1 MSRFLNPYL
10 QLVFTVAFIT
20 AGEVF
25 LKWGASDGAPE
36 AADWSG
42 STALASPHVWM
53 GIGFLCGSAITW
65 VMVLRS
71 MPLYLAFTICSAVH
85 VTIPVC
91 CWLFLGESINAG
103 RWAGIAL
110 VIAGIWIIA
119 RPASQVEE
127 RV

>member
-1 MSRFLNPYL
+1 MSRLLSPYI
-10 QLVFTVAFIT
+10 QLILTVAFVT

-25 LKWGASDGAPE
+25 LKRGAAGTPSGT
-36 AADWSG
+36 ADWLG
-42 STALASPHVWM
+42 SSAMGFKDVWI
-53 GIGFLCGSAITW
+53 GIAFLIAGAITW
-65 VMVLRS
+65 IFVLRG
-71 MPLYLAFTICSAVH
+71 MALYLAFTICSAVH
-85 VTIPVC
+85 VTIPIC
-91 CWLFLGESINAG
+91 CWLFLGEAINAL

>member
-1 MSRFLNPYL
+1 MSRFLNPYI
-10 QLVFTVAFIT
+10 QLILTVAFIT
-20 AGEVF
+20 GGEVF
-25 LKWGASDGAPE
+25 LKRGASDTLPGT
-36 AADWSG
+36 ADWLG
-42 STALASPHVWM
+42 SVALGSHFVWI
-53 GIGFLCGSAITW
+53 GIAFLCGSAITW
-65 VMVLRS
+65 VFVLRA
-71 MPLYLAFTICSAVH
+71 MPLYLAFTLCSAVH

-91 CWLFLGESINAG
+91 CWLFLGEAINIG

>member
-1 MSRFLNPYL
+1 MSRFLNPYV
-10 QLVFTVAFIT
+10 QLVLTVAFIT

-25 LKWGASDGAPE
+25 LRRGASASPPGT
-36 AADWSG
+36 ADWLG
-42 STALASPHVWM
+42 SAALASPHVWI
-53 GIGFLCGSAITW
+53 GIAFLCASAITW
-65 VMVLRS
+65 VFVLRT

-91 CWLFLGESINAG
+91 CWIFLNENINAG

-110 VIAGIWIIA
+110 VIAGIWVIA

>member
-1 MSRFLNPYL
+1 MSRFLNPYT
-10 QLVFTVAFIT
+10 QLFATVALIT

-25 LKWGASDGAPE
+25 LKQGASATPP
-36 AADWSG
+36 ASADWLG
-42 STALASPHVWM
+42 SAALGSHHVWI
-53 GIGFLCGSAITW
+53 GIAFLCASAITW
-65 VMVLRS
+65 VFVLRA

-91 CWLFLGESINAG
+91 SWLFLGENVNAA

-119 RPASQVEE
+119 RPASRVEE